1 MRMASNNRPQISE
14 EEMKRRQVLLNQHL
28 NDERLRKREHLY
40 RNLTTDLRRFL
51 SITLTATCV
60 ILAFSHRTLIVNK
73 ISQIITKIQNNA
85 KNSQIRKSALK
96 HEEEIDQ
103 IAK

>member
-1 MRMASNNRPQISE
+1 
-14 EEMKRRQVLLNQHL
+14 MKRRQVLLNQHL

-85 KNSQIRKSALK
+85 KYCQIRKSALK